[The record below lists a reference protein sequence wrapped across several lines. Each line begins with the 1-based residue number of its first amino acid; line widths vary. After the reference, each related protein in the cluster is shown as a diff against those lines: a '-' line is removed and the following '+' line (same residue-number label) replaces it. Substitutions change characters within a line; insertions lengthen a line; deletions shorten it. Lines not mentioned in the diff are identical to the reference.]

1 MAEKR
6 MVLNKIYCLFLKAKN
21 SLECGNRKTLIPP
34 SKDISEK
41 N

>member
-6 MVLNKIYCLFLKAKN
+6 MVLNKSYCLLLKAKN
-21 SLECGNRKTLIPP
+21 SLESGNRKTLTQP